1 MYLKVIAPQTTRRI
15 LFREDKKQETK
26 VLLQEK
32 MVPNVLYYPNQFLGT
47 RSKKKAPD

>member
-47 RSKKKAPD
+47 R